1 MCRGGSEQK
10 MKTDLRVLKTK
21 DALHAGLVALLKTK
35 PLEKI
40 TITELCQQ
48 AKINR
53 GTFYLHYQEINDVFE
68 EYFREITADLAKSYE
83 EPYRHV
89 SVVKTSE
96 LDPSTIR
103 IFHHIKN
110 YESFYTIVFSKRVPL
125 LYYYL
130 LFDEVRKLF
139 LNDHATSWNQPEIQ
153 RDLYCAYQANAI
165 IGMILHWYQHGF
177 KASAQEM
184 NEQLVKIINLQPAN
198 LND

>member
-1 MCRGGSEQK
+1 

-21 DALHAGLVALLKTK
+21 DALHAGLVALLETK

-89 SVVKTSE
+89 SVLKTSE

-110 YESFYTIVFSKRVPL
+110 YQSFYTIVFSKRVPL

-130 LFDEVRKLF
+130 LFDEVRRLF